1 MNLFVLVLVVV
12 ACCLIVDDWMDRILS
27 MMLLLRLLQCA
38 TEVVPTNWGLPI
50 ALVNPKCYTI

>member
-1 MNLFVLVLVVV
+1 MNLFVLVVVV
-12 ACCLIVDDWMDRILS
+12 VVWCLIVDWMDRILS
-27 MMLLLRLLQCA
+27 MMLLFRLLQCA